1 MRNNIYSRVFG
12 LLFVGVFI
20 SFLTGYI
27 LSLNPNIVVNVMGTG
42 LFYVLVLV
50 ELGVVLLFSFLIN
63 KMNELLTYV
72 CYFLY
77 SALTGFT
84 LSVVFLAYSM
94 SSILL
99 VFLLTSVIFAALAIY
114 GLKTKKDLS
123 NWGIY
128 LFVALIGIIVAS
140 IINIFLSN
148 TTLDFVI
155 SIIGVLVFTLFV
167 AYDVNK
173 VIPMAHSLYGEKKGA
188 VYGAF
193 QVYLDFINIFL
204 DLIRIF
210 GKARD
215 N

>member
-1 MRNNIYSRVFG
+1 MKNNIYSRVFG

-42 LFYVLVLV
+42 LFYVLVLF

-63 KMNELLTYV
+63 KMNELLTYI

-99 VFLLTSVIFAALAIY
+99 VFLLTSVIFAALALY
-114 GLKTKKDLS
+114 GLKTKRDLS

-155 SIIGVLVFTLFV
+155 SIIGVLIFTLFV

>member
-1 MRNNIYSRVFG
+1 MKNNIYSRVFG
-12 LLFVGVFI
+12 LLFIGVFI

-42 LFYVLVLV
+42 LFYVLVLL

-63 KMNELLTYV
+63 KMNELLTYI

-140 IINIFLSN
+140 LINIFLSN

>member
-1 MRNNIYSRVFG
+1 MKNNIYSRVFG

-42 LFYVLVLV
+42 LFYVLVLL

-63 KMNELLTYV
+63 KMNELLTYI

-99 VFLLTSVIFAALAIY
+99 VFLLTSVIFAALALY
-114 GLKTKKDLS
+114 GLKTKRDLS
-123 NWGIY
+123 NWGI
-128 LFVALIGIIVAS
+128 
-140 IINIFLSN
+140 
-148 TTLDFVI
+148 
-155 SIIGVLVFTLFV
+155 
-167 AYDVNK
+167 
-173 VIPMAHSLYGEKKGA
+173 
-188 VYGAF
+188 
-193 QVYLDFINIFL
+193 
-204 DLIRIF
+204 
-210 GKARD
+210 
-215 N
+215 

>member
-1 MRNNIYSRVFG
+1 MKNNIYSRVFG
-12 LLFVGVFI
+12 LLFIGVFI

-42 LFYVLVLV
+42 LFYVLVLL

-63 KMNELLTYV
+63 KMNELLTYI

-155 SIIGVLVFTLFV
+155 SIIGVLVFIVWYFLL
-167 AYDVNK
+167 N
-173 VIPMAHSLYGEKKGA
+173 SLYGEKKGA

>member
-1 MRNNIYSRVFG
+1 MKNNIYSRVFG

-42 LFYVLVLV
+42 LFYVLVLL

-63 KMNELLTYV
+63 KMNELLTYI

-123 NWGIY
+123 NWGVY

-148 TTLDFVI
+148 TTLEFVI

>member
-1 MRNNIYSRVFG
+1 MKNNIYSRVFG
-12 LLFVGVFI
+12 LLFIGVFI

-42 LFYVLVLV
+42 LFYVLVLL

-63 KMNELLTYV
+63 KMNELLTYI

-99 VFLLTSVIFAALAIY
+99 VFLLTSVIFASLAIY

-140 IINIFLSN
+140 LINIFLSN